1 MNHFIDTVSS
11 TSSVKS
17 YANEQIEG
25 GENPEILS
33 TYEDAAKTYEFTWAI
48 RKSSEESTQK
58 QLAKY
63 GKAV

>member
-1 MNHFIDTVSS
+1 MSRPR
-11 TSSVKS
+11 VKT
-17 YANEQIEG
+17 EELTKQIEG

-48 RKSSEESTQK
+48 RQSSEESTKK

>member
-1 MNHFIDTVSS
+1 MTNKVQADS
-11 TSSVKS
+11 
-17 YANEQIEG
+17 QIEG

-48 RKSSEESTQK
+48 RASSEESTKK

>member
-1 MNHFIDTVSS
+1 LIPYVPHPYQRR
-11 TSSVKS
+11 K
-17 YANEQIEG
+17 ANDQIEG

-48 RKSSEESTQK
+48 RQSSEESTKK

>member
-1 MNHFIDTVSS
+1 
-11 TSSVKS
+11 VKEKD
-17 YANEQIEG
+17 NKTHDQIEG

-48 RKSSEESTQK
+48 RQSSEESTKK

>member
-1 MNHFIDTVSS
+1 MKKAQADS
-11 TSSVKS
+11 
-17 YANEQIEG
+17 QIEG

-48 RKSSEESTQK
+48 RASSEESTKK